1 MENTETGRKMD
12 RRTRYTRQIIRD
24 TLLELMGEKGFSH
37 VTVTEVCKQA
47 ELNRGTFYLHY
58 LDLND
63 VLDDIFME
71 LMSETTCALDHVLC
85 SNKQCTTYPFC
96 NKIRSNDRYHPF
108 VYLHSET
115 DILTLVTVIMT
126 NTQGCFW
133 MNP

>member
-1 MENTETGRKMD
+1 MEITETGRKMD

-37 VTVTEVCKQA
+37 VTVTEVCKRA

-71 LMSETTCALDHVLC
+71 LMSETPVLWTM
-85 SNKQCTTYPFC
+85 SFVLTSSVPPT
-96 NKIRSNDRYHPF
+96 RSATRF
-108 VYLHSET
+108 AAMIGTES
-115 DILTLVTVIMT
+115 
-126 NTQGCFW
+126 CFW

>member
-1 MENTETGRKMD
+1 MENAETGRKMD

-63 VLDDIFME
+63 VLDFHGADVRN
-71 LMSETTCALDHVLC
+71 HLC
-85 SNKQCTTYPFC
+85 FGPCPLF
-96 NKIRSNDRYHPF
+96 
-108 VYLHSET
+108 
-115 DILTLVTVIMT
+115 
-126 NTQGCFW
+126 
-133 MNP
+133 